1 MSRVGRNP
9 IPIPQGV
16 QVTIDG
22 AHVAVRGP
30 KGELARTLPR
40 EIEIVKEEATIHVR
54 RHSDDPRHRSLHG
67 LTRTLVANMVEG
79 VSKGFEKRLEIVGV
93 GYRAVKAGQKLTLS
107 LGYSHP
113 IEIDPPEGVDIEVPN
128 PTQVVVR
135 GANRED
141 VGQLAA
147 KIRSARPPEPYQGK
161 GVRYQGEVV
170 RKKVGK
176 TGKK

>member
-9 IPIPQGV
+9 ISIPEGV

-113 IEIDPPEGVDIEVPN
+113 IEIEPPEGVDIEVPN

-161 GVRYQGEVV
+161 GVRYQGEIV
-170 RKKVGK
+170 RKKIGK